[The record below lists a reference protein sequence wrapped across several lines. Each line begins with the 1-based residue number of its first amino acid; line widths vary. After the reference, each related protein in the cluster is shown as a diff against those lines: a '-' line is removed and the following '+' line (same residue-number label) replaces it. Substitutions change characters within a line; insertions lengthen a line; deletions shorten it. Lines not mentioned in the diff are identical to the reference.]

1 MSEIATN
8 VTTKLD
14 TVDEIIKDLS
24 LKSSGFIVNVLKN
37 QIDLRD

>member
-24 LKSSGFIVNVLKN
+24 LKSSGSFTSNDNWI
-37 QIDLRD
+37 